1 MLDLKQT
8 DRMLRKLERFV
19 DIIEPMI
26 FEKVG
31 EPGPVSAFATLE
43 RFHCIPE
50 DSLFDPIEKG
60 YKWGEEFGYCWFKT
74 DFVVPDG
81 LGGKDIFIRP
91 HISGYEGTLWVDG
104 VPYGNFSTK
113 IVFTG
118 HGNHYCDLL
127 KKDAKAGEKIAID
140 LEYYA
145 GHSYKGCHPT
155 ENNPLLTYDFS
166 YEGIDICVKNYA
178 IQEFYFDLRTLVQL
192 VKNLPESS
200 FRRASVINELEK
212 VFKEIYQSPD
222 DVDRDEFMAALERAK
237 PYLKKALSVKNGDD
251 APKAALIGHSH
262 MDTAWLWHVGETVKK
277 CARTYANQLALMD
290 EYPEYKFIQS
300 SSCHSDFLRRKYPDL
315 FARIQQKVKEGR
327 YEPNGGVWVECDCNI
342 TSGESMVRQFLWGQR
357 FTRKYFDFTS
367 NCFWLPDTFG
377 YSAAIPQIMKGCC
390 VDYFLTTKIDWND
403 TNTFPLDTFY
413 WEGIDGTKVFTH
425 FNRTHIWPDA
435 EDLMTYVAGT
445 PSNSHSC
452 IKDKRVTDT
461 RVISYGYGD
470 GGGGPTRDMLE
481 MGHRMAKGIPGCP
494 KVKQEFA
501 IDFYHD
507 LEKEVKG
514 SRRLPKWAGE
524 LYLEFHRGTLTSQG
538 RNKRYNRKSE
548 LLYHDMETI
557 CAIADSNGIASYPRQ
572 FINDGWKIILLNQ
585 FHDIIPGSSIKEVY
599 EDSKEQYDKLISE
612 GKAEIADTLG
622 KIVCTPDGSALT
634 VFNTFGAERDDVVIT
649 DMPADEHFSIVDADG
664 NVMPWQKSADGRL
677 VFFAKGVPAKGYKT
691 FSIVH
696 GGESGENTVKV
707 ENKTIEN
714 KFFTVKFDKD
724 MNIASLIHK
733 ATGRS
738 VAPEGEVLNKI
749 YAYDDRPFN
758 HEAWDIKVYFDQ
770 KYTEIND
777 VSAVDV
783 TESGP
788 VRTVIKVTRKFLS
801 STIDQSFIFYA
812 DLPRIDV
819 DYTVD
824 WKEKKILLKADF
836 PVDVN
841 ATEATYDI
849 QFGNYKRPT
858 HRNTLW
864 DFAQFE
870 VVGHKWVDLSD
881 NSFGLSVLNDCKYGH
896 DIKDGHIRTSL
907 LRCAVNPNS
916 EQDRE
921 VHRFTYSIYPHA
933 GSVDTSDVVNQ
944 GYSLNL
950 PLYCVSGKAAHDS
963 YSLVSTDKDNV
974 IIETVK
980 KAEDSDDVVIRAY
993 ETWNKTTDCVYTFDR
1008 APKSV
1013 YVCNLLEE
1021 NEEQLEVSGNTVS
1034 LRFKPFEIK
1043 TVKVTF

>member
-166 YEGIDICVKNYA
+166 YEGIDICVKNYD

-470 GGGGPTRDMLE
+470 GGGGPQFE
-481 MGHRMAKGIPGCP
+481 MIEAAKRCADLNGCP
-494 KVKQEFA
+494 KSEHKLVGEA
-501 IDFYHD
+501 M
-507 LEKEVKG
+507 KEIERDAVE
-514 SRRLPKWAGE
+514 PDTYAGE
-524 LYLEFHRGTLTSQG
+524 LYLELHRGTLTNQHVIK
-538 RNKRYNRKSE
+538 RNNRKAE
-548 LLYHDMETI
+548 FALRDLEIFTVTDAVKNNKT
-557 CAIADSNGIASYPRQ
+557 ADSADIAPLYE
-572 FINDGWKIILLNQ
+572 KLLVNQ
-585 FHDIIPGSSIKEVY
+585 FHDILPGTCIPRAHEESRAMTTALITRARDLVKELAQSDK
-599 EDSKEQYDKLISE
+599 EDCVTVTN
-612 GKAEIADTLG
+612 TLSFDRSDVIVLDYSG
-622 KIVCTPDGSALT
+622 KIVDGYRQQIYTDVRGNKKLMVGGVTVPAFSSITLKLVDGKPEENSVFSLDDNSLETPFASVKFADNGTISSFVDKRADREICGDGYNL
-634 VFNTFGAERDDVVIT
+634 NTFIMAEDFPSEWDNW
-649 DMPADEHFSIVDADG
+649 DVDADIEMKFEDVSKLVSREIISDGSVALVIRSKYAISGKSTVTQDMIFFADSAEVRFDTVMDWQDNHRFLKTAFDTSVRQEFARFDVQFG
-664 NVMPWQKSADGRL
+664 NVKRPTTRNNSIEK
-677 VFFAKGVPAKGYKT
+677 AK
-691 FSIVH
+691 F
-696 GGESGENTVKV
+696 
-707 ENKTIEN
+707 
-714 KFFTVKFDKD
+714 
-724 MNIASLIHK
+724 
-733 ATGRS
+733 
-738 VAPEGEVLNKI
+738 EVLN
-749 YAYDDRPFN
+749 
-758 HEAWDIKVYFDQ
+758 H
-770 KYTEIND
+770 KYT
-777 VSAVDV
+777 
-783 TESGP
+783 
-788 VRTVIKVTRKFLS
+788 
-801 STIDQSFIFYA
+801 
-812 DLPRIDV
+812 
-819 DYTVD
+819 
-824 WKEKKILLKADF
+824 
-836 PVDVN
+836 
-841 ATEATYDI
+841 
-849 QFGNYKRPT
+849 
-858 HRNTLW
+858 
-864 DFAQFE
+864 
-870 VVGHKWVDLSD
+870 DLSETR
-881 NSFGLSVLNDCKYGH
+881 FGVAVLNDSKYG
-896 DIKDGHIRTSL
+896 ISVNGGKLRLSL
-907 LRCAVNPNS
+907 HKGGLRPDFKG
-916 EQDRE
+916 DRG
-921 VHRFTYSIYPHA
+921 VHHCVYSF
-933 GSVDTSDVVNQ
+933 
-944 GYSLNL
+944 L
-950 PLYCVSGKAAHDS
+950 PHDS
-963 YSLVSTDKDNV
+963 GFDAENV
-974 IIETVK
+974 I
-980 KAEDSDDVVIRAY
+980 RPAY
-993 ETWNKTTDCVYTFDR
+993 ELNVPAAVTAGEYSAQKLMSIDADNIFVEAVKPCEDAQRAFIVRMYEAEGTFTNAKVSFFDG
-1008 APKSV
+1008 AKSV
-1013 YVCNLLEE
+1013 KITNMLEE
-1021 NEEQLEVSGNTVS
+1021 EQSEVESIAPAK
-1034 LRFKPFEIK
+1034 LQFRPFEIK
-1043 TVKVTF
+1043 TLKVTY

>member
-1 MLDLKQT
+1 M
-8 DRMLRKLERFV
+8 
-19 DIIEPMI
+19 
-26 FEKVG
+26 
-31 EPGPVSAFATLE
+31 
-43 RFHCIPE
+43 
-50 DSLFDPIEKG
+50 
-60 YKWGEEFGYCWFKT
+60 
-74 DFVVPDG
+74 
-81 LGGKDIFIRP
+81 
-91 HISGYEGTLWVDG
+91 
-104 VPYGNFSTK
+104 
-113 IVFTG
+113 
-118 HGNHYCDLL
+118 
-127 KKDAKAGEKIAID
+127 
-140 LEYYA
+140 
-145 GHSYKGCHPT
+145 
-155 ENNPLLTYDFS
+155 
-166 YEGIDICVKNYA
+166 
-178 IQEFYFDLRTLVQL
+178 
-192 VKNLPESS
+192 
-200 FRRASVINELEK
+200 
-212 VFKEIYQSPD
+212 
-222 DVDRDEFMAALERAK
+222 
-237 PYLKKALSVKNGDD
+237 
-251 APKAALIGHSH
+251 
-262 MDTAWLWHVGETVKK
+262 
-277 CARTYANQLALMD
+277 
-290 EYPEYKFIQS
+290 
-300 SSCHSDFLRRKYPDL
+300 
-315 FARIQQKVKEGR
+315 
-327 YEPNGGVWVECDCNI
+327 
-342 TSGESMVRQFLWGQR
+342 
-357 FTRKYFDFTS
+357 
-367 NCFWLPDTFG
+367 
-377 YSAAIPQIMKGCC
+377 
-390 VDYFLTTKIDWND
+390 
-403 TNTFPLDTFY
+403 
-413 WEGIDGTKVFTH
+413 
-425 FNRTHIWPDA
+425 
-435 EDLMTYVAGT
+435 
-445 PSNSHSC
+445 
-452 IKDKRVTDT
+452 
-461 RVISYGYGD
+461 
-470 GGGGPTRDMLE
+470 
-481 MGHRMAKGIPGCP
+481 
-494 KVKQEFA
+494 
-501 IDFYHD
+501 
-507 LEKEVKG
+507 
-514 SRRLPKWAGE
+514 
-524 LYLEFHRGTLTSQG
+524 
-538 RNKRYNRKSE
+538 
-548 LLYHDMETI
+548 
-557 CAIADSNGIASYPRQ
+557 
-572 FINDGWKIILLNQ
+572 
-585 FHDIIPGSSIKEVY
+585 
-599 EDSKEQYDKLISE
+599 
-612 GKAEIADTLG
+612 
-622 KIVCTPDGSALT
+622 
-634 VFNTFGAERDDVVIT
+634 
-649 DMPADEHFSIVDADG
+649 
-664 NVMPWQKSADGRL
+664 
-677 VFFAKGVPAKGYKT
+677 PAKGYKT

-801 STIDQSFIFYA
+801 STIEQSFIFYA

-921 VHRFTYSIYPHA
+921 IHHFTYSLYPHA

-1013 YVCNLLEE
+1013 YACNLLEE

>member
-1 MLDLKQT
+1 MQT
-8 DRMLRKLERFV
+8 
-19 DIIEPMI
+19 
-26 FEKVG
+26 
-31 EPGPVSAFATLE
+31 
-43 RFHCIPE
+43 
-50 DSLFDPIEKG
+50 
-60 YKWGEEFGYCWFKT
+60 
-74 DFVVPDG
+74 
-81 LGGKDIFIRP
+81 
-91 HISGYEGTLWVDG
+91 
-104 VPYGNFSTK
+104 
-113 IVFTG
+113 
-118 HGNHYCDLL
+118 
-127 KKDAKAGEKIAID
+127 
-140 LEYYA
+140 
-145 GHSYKGCHPT
+145 
-155 ENNPLLTYDFS
+155 
-166 YEGIDICVKNYA
+166 
-178 IQEFYFDLRTLVQL
+178 
-192 VKNLPESS
+192 SS
-200 FRRASVINELEK
+200 
-212 VFKEIYQSPD
+212 
-222 DVDRDEFMAALERAK
+222 
-237 PYLKKALSVKNGDD
+237 
-251 APKAALIGHSH
+251 
-262 MDTAWLWHVGETVKK
+262 
-277 CARTYANQLALMD
+277 LMD

-445 PSNSHSC
+445 PSNDHSC

-507 LEKEVKG
+507 LEKEVKV

-622 KIVCTPDGSALT
+622 KIVRTPDGSALT
-634 VFNTFGAERDDVVIT
+634 VFNSFGAERDDVVIT
-649 DMPADEHFSIVDADG
+649 DMPAAEHFSIVDADG

-733 ATGRS
+733 ATGRA

-801 STIDQSFIFYA
+801 STIEQSFIFYA

-841 ATEATYDI
+841 ATQATYDI

>member
-237 PYLKKALSVKNGDD
+237 PYLKKALSAKNGDD

-452 IKDKRVTDT
+452 IKDKRVT

-470 GGGGPTRDMLE
+470 GGGGPQFE
-481 MGHRMAKGIPGCP
+481 MIEAAKRCADLNGCP
-494 KVKQEFA
+494 KSEHKLVGEA
-501 IDFYHD
+501 M
-507 LEKEVKG
+507 KEIERDAVE
-514 SRRLPKWAGE
+514 PDTYAGE
-524 LYLEFHRGTLTSQG
+524 LYLELHRGTLTNQHVIK
-538 RNKRYNRKSE
+538 RNNRKAE
-548 LLYHDMETI
+548 FALRDLEIFTVNDAVKNNKT
-557 CAIADSNGIASYPRQ
+557 ADSADIAPLYE
-572 FINDGWKIILLNQ
+572 KLLVNQ
-585 FHDIIPGSSIKEVY
+585 FHDILPGTCIPRAHEESRAMTTALITRARDLVKELAQSDK
-599 EDSKEQYDKLISE
+599 EDCVTVTN
-612 GKAEIADTLG
+612 TLSFDRSDVIVLDYSG
-622 KIVCTPDGSALT
+622 KIVDGDYRQQVYTDVRGNKKLMVGGVTVPAFSSITLKLVDGKPEENSVFSLDDNSLETPFASVKFADNGTISSFVDKRADREICGDGYNL
-634 VFNTFGAERDDVVIT
+634 NTFIMAEDFPSEWDNW
-649 DMPADEHFSIVDADG
+649 DVDADIEMKFEDVSKLVSREIISDGSVALVIRSKYAISGKSTVTQDMIFFADSAEVRFDTVMDWQDNHRFLKTAFDTSVRQEFARFDVQFG
-664 NVMPWQKSADGRL
+664 NVKRPTTRNNSIEK
-677 VFFAKGVPAKGYKT
+677 AK
-691 FSIVH
+691 F
-696 GGESGENTVKV
+696 
-707 ENKTIEN
+707 
-714 KFFTVKFDKD
+714 
-724 MNIASLIHK
+724 
-733 ATGRS
+733 
-738 VAPEGEVLNKI
+738 EVLN
-749 YAYDDRPFN
+749 
-758 HEAWDIKVYFDQ
+758 H
-770 KYTEIND
+770 KYT
-777 VSAVDV
+777 
-783 TESGP
+783 
-788 VRTVIKVTRKFLS
+788 
-801 STIDQSFIFYA
+801 
-812 DLPRIDV
+812 
-819 DYTVD
+819 
-824 WKEKKILLKADF
+824 
-836 PVDVN
+836 
-841 ATEATYDI
+841 
-849 QFGNYKRPT
+849 
-858 HRNTLW
+858 
-864 DFAQFE
+864 
-870 VVGHKWVDLSD
+870 DLSETR
-881 NSFGLSVLNDCKYGH
+881 FGVAVLNDSKYG
-896 DIKDGHIRTSL
+896 ISVNGGKLRLSL
-907 LRCAVNPNS
+907 HKGGLRPDFKG
-916 EQDRE
+916 DRG
-921 VHRFTYSIYPHA
+921 VHHCVYSF
-933 GSVDTSDVVNQ
+933 
-944 GYSLNL
+944 L
-950 PLYCVSGKAAHDS
+950 PHDS
-963 YSLVSTDKDNV
+963 GFDAENV
-974 IIETVK
+974 I
-980 KAEDSDDVVIRAY
+980 RPAY
-993 ETWNKTTDCVYTFDR
+993 ELNVPAAVTAGEYSAQKLMSIDADNIFVEAVKPCEDAQRAFIVRMYEAEGTFTNAKVSFFDG
-1008 APKSV
+1008 AKSV
-1013 YVCNLLEE
+1013 KITNMLEE
-1021 NEEQLEVSGNTVS
+1021 EQGEVESIAPAK
-1034 LRFKPFEIK
+1034 LQFRPFEIK
-1043 TVKVTF
+1043 TLKVTY